1 MRAAAADIVAGVL
14 LCGVAAALWIGAGYI
29 QTRTRGFMGPVA
41 FPEGVALLLGGCSL
55 LMIGRAAV
63 HWRAPERVGLE
74 RPESVLAAMVLV
86 ALYPVLIEHLGF
98 YPATG
103 IWLVPLLWVAGCRG
117 PLVIGGCAIGFL
129 VFTKLVFEML
139 LGTPLP

>member
-1 MRAAAADIVAGVL
+1 
-14 LCGVAAALWIGAGYI
+14 
-29 QTRTRGFMGPVA
+29 MGPAA

-55 LMIGRAAV
+55 FMIGRAAA
-63 HWRAPERVGLE
+63 HWHAPERVRVE
-74 RPESVLAAMVLV
+74 RPGSVLAAMMLV
-86 ALYPVLIEHLGF
+86 VSYPVLIEHLGF

-103 IWLVPLLWVAGCRG
+103 LWLVPLLWVAGCRSM
-117 PLVIGGCAIGFL
+117 PVIGGCAIGFL